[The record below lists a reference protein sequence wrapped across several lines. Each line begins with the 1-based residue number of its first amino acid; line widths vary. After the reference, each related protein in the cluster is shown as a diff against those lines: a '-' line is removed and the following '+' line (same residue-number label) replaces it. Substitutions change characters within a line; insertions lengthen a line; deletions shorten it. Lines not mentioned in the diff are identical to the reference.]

1 MTLDKEVSYTLKLN
15 EQDHMKLM
23 VIFNLAKEAITF
35 AERFPDRESA
45 INSAVYG
52 TEFRT
57 TAQGWLDE
65 FLDLFESD

>member
-15 EQDHMKLM
+15 EEDHMKLM
-23 VIFNLAKEAITF
+23 VMFNLAKEAITF

-45 INSAVYG
+45 INSAVYSD
-52 TEFRT
+52 EFRA

-65 FLDLFESD
+65 FLDLFEED